1 MVSIL
6 TETMN
11 AKVITEE
18 GVYRTVCVELEIF
31 GFAVASIMGS
41 GLLDAQG
48 ITTVPTTQATN
59 SLELGSTALPH
70 DAACAR
76 AFKSDP
82 FLSLVGS
89 HWNSLLK
96 ASVTKWIHDVGV
108 NGTISCHSFT
118 HLYHRRSSC

>member
-1 MVSIL
+1 VVSIL

-48 ITTVPTTQATN
+48 ITTVPTTQASN
-59 SLELGSTALPH
+59 SLEFGSSSLPH

-76 AFKSDP
+76 AFKSVP
-82 FLSLVGS
+82 LSSPPSLLDS
-89 HWNSLLK
+89 HW
-96 ASVTKWIHDVGV
+96 AA
-108 NGTISCHSFT
+108 
-118 HLYHRRSSC
+118 Y